1 MNPAPRSPMRPPR
14 SAAQMLPLALAALLA
29 LTPPDADAEIAYWG
43 TLPTADGSRIY
54 QWHVAD
60 WIARAF
66 NDGNTGDNVVNT
78 SITMFFTQC
87 FGGDWLASFNASTFE
102 AQPYGLYDRWRFTE
116 ATVTSADKAGDLSY
130 YNGYHAAAS
139 EAFSPLR
146 SVGAVHTDAYAG
158 RDDREVPQIRGDHGR
173 LIGMPFGLG
182 KTYVLAYAGQP
193 ERLDWADLGN
203 IYSAT
208 QAVGSASAVLL
219 SGTGYLPVPGGL
231 AGADLRPATRDQLE
245 SAIFEIGAQLRAGTW
260 DSFSLFVTDHGGL
273 ATVEVNPAVLDP
285 GTLRRLVLPFTIGQ
299 RDGAAANGSLE
310 FEFATAQ
317 MLSVDDLKNLR
328 LTLNGQSL
336 TLEESSVYRVSG
348 LDPAGGIA
356 PTLVNTYRVRLDA
369 SFANLV
375 RPNADGA
382 YEQVVELSN
391 GNGWLLG
398 LDWIALSPGDVL
410 RPEGVPAIPE
420 PGTWGLFA
428 AGGLCLQA
436 VLRRRRLNNAA
447 SR

>member
-1 MNPAPRSPMRPPR
+1 MPHDHRPHPLTAR
-14 SAAQMLPLALAALLA
+14 RGWRLLPLAAAALMALA
-29 LTPPDADAEIAYWG
+29 PPPADADIAYWG
-43 TLPTADGSRIY
+43 SLPTADGSRIY

-66 NDGNTGDNVVNT
+66 NDGNTGDNEVNT

-87 FGGDWLASFNASTFE
+87 FGGDWLASFNASSFE
-102 AQPYGLYDRWRFTE
+102 AQPYGLYDRWRFNA
-116 ATVTSADKAGDLSY
+116 ATAASADVAGDLSY
-130 YNGYHAAAS
+130 YNGYHRSAAA
-139 EAFSPLR
+139 AFSPAATMG
-146 SVGAVHTDAYAG
+146 SVHAAGLLGADARELPQVQG
-158 RDDREVPQIRGDHGR
+158 DDR
-173 LIGMPFGLG
+173 LIGLPLFGG
-182 KTYVLAYAGQP
+182 QTHVLAYAGQP
-193 ERLDWADLGN
+193 ASLDWDDLADIHRATEGRDGV
-203 IYSAT
+203 SA
-208 QAVGSASAVLL
+208 VFLSGSGSAPSD
-219 SGTGYLPVPGGL
+219 GRMD
-231 AGADLRPATRDQLE
+231 GADLRAATRSSLE
-245 SAIFEIGAQLRAGTW
+245 AAIFDIGAQLRAGSL

-273 ATVEVNPAVLDP
+273 ATVEVSPAVLDP
-285 GTLRRLVLPFTIGQ
+285 GALRRLVLPFTPGQ

-317 MLSVDDLKNLR
+317 VLSLDALKNLR
-328 LTLNGQSL
+328 LTLNGRSL

-348 LDPAGGIA
+348 LDPAGGAA

-382 YEQVVELSN
+382 YEQQLELSN

-398 LDWIALSPGDVL
+398 LDWVALSPGDVL

-436 VLRRRRLNNAA
+436 VLRRRRPSTAA
-447 SR
+447 SH

>member
-1 MNPAPRSPMRPPR
+1 MHPDHRLLAKPALRRGPL
-14 SAAQMLPLALAALLA
+14 LPLAAAALFALA
-29 LTPPDADAEIAYWG
+29 PPPAEADIAYWG
-43 TLPTADGSRIY
+43 SLPTADGSRIY

-66 NDGNTGDNVVNT
+66 NDGNTGDNEVNT

-87 FGGDWLASFNASTFE
+87 FGGDWLASFNASAFE
-102 AQPYGLYDRWRFTE
+102 AQPYGLYDRWRFNE
-116 ATVTSADKAGDLSY
+116 ATVASADVAGDLSY
-130 YNGYHAAAS
+130 YNGYHRSAAA
-139 EAFSPLR
+139 AFSPWTTIGGVHAEGVL
-146 SVGAVHTDAYAG
+146 GADT
-158 RDDREVPQIRGDHGR
+158 RELPQIEGVNRI
-173 LIGMPFGLG
+173 IGVPLG
-182 KTYVLAYAGQP
+182 FAQTHVLAYAGQP
-193 ERLDWADLGN
+193 ESLDWDDLAD
-203 IYSAT
+203 IHRAT
-208 QAVGSASAVLL
+208 EGRDGVSAVFL
-219 SGTGYLPVPGGL
+219 SGSGYPPSDGRMD
-231 AGADLRPATRDQLE
+231 GADLRAATRSQLE
-245 SAIFEIGAQLRAGTW
+245 AAIFDIGAQLRAGTL

-273 ATVEVNPAVLDP
+273 ATVEVSPAALDP
-285 GTLRRLVLPFTIGQ
+285 GALRRLVLPFTGGQ

-317 MLSVDDLKNLR
+317 VLSLDDLKNIR

-375 RPNADGA
+375 RPNAAGA
-382 YEQVVELSN
+382 YEQVLELSN

-420 PGTWGLFA
+420 PGTWGLMA
-428 AGGLCLQA
+428 AGGLFLHA
-436 VLRRRRLNNAA
+436 LARRRTRAVAKGL
-447 SR
+447 